1 MYKSLIRLIEYVPYK
16 FRSEICT
23 LGVLVQ
29 SQDNSYK
36 IHFGNNLKKIKAIDP
51 SCDVNFL
58 RESLERISKQLTDSP
73 ELLEL
78 YQDGFGKLKIQK
90 TEGYI
95 SYRNTEEYTNAIQW
109 VLKTAVEPAV
119 IYAKRDRLTTSR
131 LYLEMKN
138 IFNTYGWLAKPT
150 QNLSDHRIVARF
162 PLVLDEGLIV
172 DFALKNGKMNCIQTI
187 DYRHSTSTK
196 KTEAQAKLLTL
207 ELSHQVYDSVNA
219 YAVIAGSYEDD
230 AKKSIK
236 LAKRVV
242 DDIFVHESSED
253 MTRLLSKLAC
263 AIGEEPLPIL
273 TID

>member
-219 YAVIAGSYEDD
+219 YVVIAGSYEDD